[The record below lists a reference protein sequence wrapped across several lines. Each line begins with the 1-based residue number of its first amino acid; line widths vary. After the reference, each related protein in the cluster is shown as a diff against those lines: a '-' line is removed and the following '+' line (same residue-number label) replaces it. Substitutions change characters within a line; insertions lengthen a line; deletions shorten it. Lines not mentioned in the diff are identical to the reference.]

1 MITASLIA
9 FTHWLGGS
17 GLTAAVAGRFWIVPA
32 LQTVHI
38 LSVAIV
44 LVGVLLINLRVVGV
58 VERGQTVG
66 SVLDRF
72 LLPTGIAI
80 AILAITGILLIAGE
94 PTRAIFRTIFWIKMA
109 LILLAGLLTW
119 SHRHAF
125 PTALGDDAAVSAVP
139 ALRRGVAL
147 LALLLWLAV
156 IVAGRWIAYV
166 EAWPGAPA

>member
-58 VERGQTVG
+58 VERGQTVD

-80 AILAITGILLIAGE
+80 AVLAITGILLIAGE

-125 PTALGDDAAVSAVP
+125 PTSLGDDAAVPVV
-139 ALRRGVAL
+139 RRGVAL